1 MKLWRGTLI
10 LAAMLLG
17 ALIASDTLAARGGG
31 HSGGHGG
38 GHSGGHA
45 ANFGG
50 HSGHFA
56 GGHAANFG
64 GHSGHFAGG
73 GHFVPRFRTSVFIGA
88 PLFAPF
94 YYYPPP
100 PPYYY
105 YPTSVLAPAPV
116 YIEQYPDQTA
126 PQQSS
131 YWYYCTSSNAYYP
144 YVKDCPEGW
153 QQVAPQPPS

>member
-1 MKLWRGTLI
+1 MKLWDGTLV

-17 ALIASDTLAARGGG
+17 AVIASDALAARGGG
-31 HSGGHGG
+31 RPGGHGG
-38 GHSGGHA
+38 GHWAGHA

-56 GGHAANFG
+56 R
-64 GHSGHFAGG
+64 G

-88 PLFAPF
+88 PLFASF
-94 YYYPPP
+94 YYYPYYYP

-105 YPTSVLAPAPV
+105 YPAPVVAPAPD
-116 YIEQYPDQTA
+116 YIEQYPDQTT
-126 PQQSS
+126 PQSS
-131 YWYYCTSSNAYYP
+131 YWYYCTSSHSYYP